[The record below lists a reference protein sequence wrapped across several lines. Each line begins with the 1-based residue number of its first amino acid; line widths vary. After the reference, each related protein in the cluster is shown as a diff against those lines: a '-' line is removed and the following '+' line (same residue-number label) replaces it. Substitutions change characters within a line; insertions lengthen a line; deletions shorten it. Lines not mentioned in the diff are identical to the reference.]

1 MNLLNPLVSFFIPHF
16 INDNLI
22 LQIPNIINALAN
34 LERQYVEHKEKF
46 EKWKVDNVKQR
57 GSETYNRYVEQFHQ
71 WEMNVKEQQRLLIDE
86 RNNLVNS
93 SDVDVA
99 LG

>member
-1 MNLLNPLVSFFIPHF
+1 M
-16 INDNLI
+16 
-22 LQIPNIINALAN
+22 AN